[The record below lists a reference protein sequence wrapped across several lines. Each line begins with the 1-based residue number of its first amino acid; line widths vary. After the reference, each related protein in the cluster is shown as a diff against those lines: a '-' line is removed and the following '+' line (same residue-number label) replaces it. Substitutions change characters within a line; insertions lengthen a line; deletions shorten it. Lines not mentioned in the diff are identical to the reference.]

1 MSRTNPFSMHRQSVW
16 AERAGDPQFP
26 DWLRVAAIAYG
37 KHRANGHA
45 NFSRGA
51 LRVVLSTVNRE
62 TGEIHDNENVSR
74 AIATAVRYGFLA
86 KGSNARC
93 LVVPQHAVEGGLE
106 NAFSTCVI
114 HGPSQSV
121 TRK

>member
-1 MSRTNPFSMHRQSVW
+1 MHRQSVW
-16 AERAGDPQFP
+16 AERAGDPDLP
-26 DWLRVAAIAYG
+26 DWLRVAAVAYG

-51 LRVVLSTVNRE
+51 LRLVLATVDRE
-62 TGEIHDNENVSR
+62 TAEMKENENVSR

-86 KGSNARC
+86 RGSNTRC
-93 LVVPQHAVEGGLE
+93 LVVPQHAVEGGLG
-106 NAFSTCVI
+106 SVHSPCVI
-114 HGPSQSV
+114 HGPGHSV

>member
-1 MSRTNPFSMHRQSVW
+1 MHRQRVW
-16 AERAGDPQFP
+16 EERAADPQLP
-26 DWLRVAAIAYG
+26 DWLRATAIAYG

-51 LRVVLSTVNRE
+51 LRHVLATVNRD
-62 TGEIHDNENVSR
+62 TGEYGENENVSR

-86 KGSNARC
+86 RGSNTRC
-93 LVVPQHAVEGGLE
+93 LVVPQHAVEGGLG
-106 NAFSTCVI
+106 NVHSPCVI
-114 HGPSQSV
+114 HGPGHPV